1 MSIRFTIPNSG
12 ITLEAEQQTDLLTQ
26 YRGLGGSDI
35 FLRGHIERCIEKV
48 QATAMSPGVATA
60 VEHLNAHVERV
71 EENLG
76 DGLENVVVDDPWASA
91 PDERVTT
98 PVKPAYKPQGKSSQ
112 PVATPQQGD
121 PAAFLGTDSQGWG
134 QKFYRDQNAPQCT
147 CGVQAIRKAATSQGG
162 KSYQAYV
169 CFDAGPK
176 EAGADYHNKCNFSEF
191 VPRGR

>member
-1 MSIRFTIPNSG
+1 MTLRFAIPNSG
-12 ITLEAEQQTDLLTQ
+12 IVVEADGKEALLGEFAMLGGDERYLEA
-26 YRGLGGSDI
+26 
-35 FLRGHIERCIEKV
+35 HIRRSLAAL
-48 QATAMSPGVATA
+48 QHGAAVATA
-60 VEHLNAHVERV
+60 VEGLNAHVERV
-71 EENLG
+71 EEAQAAG
-76 DGLENVVVDDPWASA
+76 GEPIVVDDPWASA

-98 PVKPAYKPQGKSSQ
+98 PVKPAYKPQGKTSQ

-134 QKFYRDQNAPQCT
+134 QKFYRDQNAPQCS
-147 CGVQAIRKAATSQGG
+147 CGVQAIRKAATSQNG
-162 KSYQAYV
+162 KAYQAYV